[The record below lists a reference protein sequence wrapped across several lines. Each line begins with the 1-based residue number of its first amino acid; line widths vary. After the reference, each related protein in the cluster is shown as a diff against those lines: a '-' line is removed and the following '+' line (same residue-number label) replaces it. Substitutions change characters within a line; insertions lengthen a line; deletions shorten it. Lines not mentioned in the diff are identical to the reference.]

1 MENAQETQQ
10 LKITNTTRING
21 YVLFTQIKQKLKEGE
36 NANTEIELSDFF
48 AHNILIPPTLN
59 RKPMSNKKAALLAGM
74 LAATMAEQERKD
86 YFEFTNPYAGLEG
99 LTYSGSGQKS
109 YSKSPMTNKQKK
121 SRAASKRAK
130 QARKRGR

>member
-1 MENAQETQQ
+1 LRWPPKKNLIINRDASGGYCKTAVSRWPFSQT
-10 LKITNTTRING
+10 KI
-21 YVLFTQIKQKLKEGE
+21 K
-36 NANTEIELSDFF
+36 
-48 AHNILIPPTLN
+48 
-59 RKPMSNKKAALLAGM
+59 MSNKKAALLAGM